1 MTDQDDLQLRVPVLD
16 DKGEVIVFKVGVDR
30 RSALRMIRTG
40 YERREALGRMF
51 DVLRDAVIEH
61 LVQENTEANKE
72 GSR

>member
-1 MTDQDDLQLRVPVLD
+1 VPVLD